1 MYSTLIL
8 IFLLIGI
15 LIVIGLMIYQI
26 ISQREESILK
36 SNDNSN
42 QIEKMSNLADE
53 VNSIKEDMI
62 SLSTPLGEL
71 NRFLGGNVVTGK
83 IGEWSLQSIVQDIM
97 PDGSYELQHMINPQA
112 QDRVDCTVTT
122 ADGIQIPIDSKFYS
136 GQFANY
142 QEASSDND
150 RKRVLR
156 DLRTA
161 ILRDARAISE
171 QYIVQNIT
179 TNYAILYIPSE
190 KLIDLVHMIDG
201 LKQECFTNYRIHI
214 LGPNTLAMSL
224 DHVRIGYDYLKLNE
238 TAHKVGK
245 VVREV
250 QVQFSKYDEST
261 EKVEKKLNSA
271 INEVAEMQTRI
282 NVLGRKLNDGAD
294 YLEEAISEEN
304 DG

>member
-1 MYSTLIL
+1 MFSTFIL

-15 LIVIGLMIYQI
+15 LILIGLMTYQI

-36 SNDNSN
+36 SNENSN

-71 NRFLGGNVVTGK
+71 NRFLGGNVVTGR

>member
-1 MYSTLIL
+1 MFSNFIL

-36 SNDNSN
+36 SNENSN

-190 KLIDLVHMIDG
+190 KLIDLVNMIDG

-238 TAHKVGK
+238 TAHKVAK
-245 VVREV
+245 VVADV
-250 QVQFSKYDEST
+250 KDQFSQYDVTT
-261 EKVEKKLNSA
+261 EKVEKKLTSA

-282 NVLGRKLNDGAD
+282 NVLGRKLNAGAD
-294 YLEEAISEEN
+294 ALEDAISEEN
-304 DG
+304 DD